1 MSIVVAIGLLTL
13 FLIIISRKE
22 AFLLKS
28 STGVVILALLIVTF
42 LSVNR
47 KDDIF
52 LQIPGTRIEN
62 SAVFE
67 VSNSGSMYLDSSQ
80 SVYIDNKF
88 FMSDDGFDDLSD
100 WLEETQKAVHLYIV
114 DGSKTL
120 YHRNLGLYE
129 DGMEASVRSIYRSWK
144 NDGVVPADA
153 IRYWFLIF
161 YLEV

>member
-28 STGVVILALLIVTF
+28 STGVVILVLLIVTF

-62 SAVFE
+62 SAVVE

-100 WLEETQKAVHLYIV
+100 WLEETQKVVHLYIV